1 MDVGGSAAAGRSRIG
16 LKKPKQK
23 PTLSDPEARGL
34 IFASGLVEH
43 GALLWRFKM
52 PPHECPNCGA
62 SITFAA
68 EEQRLGLM
76 GVFGIA
82 LVCLWL
88 IGLIFL
94 SATILANKSL
104 LQTGDDACAAAQSA
118 VLERLKSPSSVD
130 LSECSP
136 SHRSYGQGLPEIVSG
151 VASFVNSAGTRLNA
165 SYSVTMALNKGRW
178 SVTYVKIGP
187 RHLGF

>member
-1 MDVGGSAAAGRSRIG
+1 MPLSKTSLRSSLEWLLSALLLTEAGIWMMLNPVGYRRDDGRWLVLAAAGQRRIG

-52 PPHECPNCGA
+52 PPHECPNFGA

-68 EEQRLGLM
+68 EERRLGLM

-88 IGLIFL
+88 IG
-94 SATILANKSL
+94 
-104 LQTGDDACAAAQSA
+104 
-118 VLERLKSPSSVD
+118 
-130 LSECSP
+130 
-136 SHRSYGQGLPEIVSG
+136 
-151 VASFVNSAGTRLNA
+151 
-165 SYSVTMALNKGRW
+165 
-178 SVTYVKIGP
+178 
-187 RHLGF
+187 